1 MPPRSGGFPYSH
13 RRRRHRTIATA
24 HDHKVGHLA
33 QANYV
38 TGNLRQDLER
48 GGFQIVLRRAAL
60 MLRNVADV
68 PLEPATEDAL
78 KPIAG
83 EI

>member
-1 MPPRSGGFPYSH
+1 MSLAISGKTSTGADFRS
-13 RRRRHRTIATA
+13 
-24 HDHKVGHLA
+24 
-33 QANYV
+33 
-38 TGNLRQDLER
+38 
-48 GGFQIVLRRAAL
+48 RRAAL
-60 MLRNVADV
+60 MLQNVAGV

>member
-1 MPPRSGGFPYSH
+1 
-13 RRRRHRTIATA
+13 
-24 HDHKVGHLA
+24 LA
-33 QANYV
+33 QENYV
-38 TGNLRQDLER
+38 TGNLRQDLDR

-60 MLRNVADV
+60 MLQNVAGV